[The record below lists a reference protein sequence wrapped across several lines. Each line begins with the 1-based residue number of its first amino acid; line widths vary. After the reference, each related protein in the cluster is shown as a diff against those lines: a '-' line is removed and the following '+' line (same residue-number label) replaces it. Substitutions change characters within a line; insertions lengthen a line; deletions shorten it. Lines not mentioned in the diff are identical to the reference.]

1 MCRRPFPRLRDCSA
15 DFAVGERGKN
25 SDANAYFKRQ
35 QSRDR
40 EGAVFKRAA
49 LKLCGKILYVRR

>member
-1 MCRRPFPRLRDCSA
+1 MCRRLFPRLRDCSA

-40 EGAVFKRAA
+40 EGAV
-49 LKLCGKILYVRR
+49 LK